1 VQRGTAVVP
10 TVSAVQAGF
19 PNVVQGIGGKP
30 HPMTTNLD
38 LGIYYPI
45 KLGEKRE
52 LRLTGDWFNVF
63 NSHERSPWIRPSQLT
78 VELEVVRVLFR
89 RYQIPSGVRHC

>member
-19 PNVVQGIGGKP
+19 PNVVQGIGGNRT
-30 HPMTTNLD
+30 PMTTTWIWASITRSSWVKNVNCVS
-38 LGIYYPI
+38 
-45 KLGEKRE
+45 RE
-52 LRLTGDWFNVF
+52 TGFNVF
-63 NSHERSPWIRPSQLT
+63 NSQRAVTWIRPSQLT

-89 RYQIPSGVRHC
+89 RYQSLLGVRHC